1 MTTIAGVQGENWAVV
16 GYDSRVTEE
25 NEKIYSLP
33 KDNGKMFKNGNYIIG
48 VAGDVRAI
56 NILCYIFKPPVISPS
71 TYGLRL
77 DKFMTASFIP
87 EMKKCFEENSYSKDG
102 DNDSNVMVVINGTI
116 YEIGNDYSWARDES
130 GIYAIGSGAS
140 YALGSLL
147 GTMETRKR
155 TLSTAKTLVRQAI
168 TIATKLD
175 PNSAP
180 PIFINV
186 QYYGEK

>member
-1 MTTIAGVQGENWAVV
+1 
-16 GYDSRVTEE
+16 
-25 NEKIYSLP
+25 
-33 KDNGKMFKNGNYIIG
+33 
-48 VAGDVRAI
+48 
-56 NILCYIFKPPVISPS
+56 
-71 TYGLRL
+71 
-77 DKFMTASFIP
+77 
-87 EMKKCFEENSYSKDG
+87 
-102 DNDSNVMVVINGTI
+102 MVVINGTI

-130 GIYAIGSGAS
+130 GIYAIGTGSS

-155 TLSTAKTLVRQAI
+155 TLSTAKTLVRQAL

-180 PIFINV
+180 PIYINV

>member
-56 NILCYIFKPPVISPS
+56 NILCHIFKPPVVSPS

-87 EMKKCFEENSYSKDG
+87 EMKKCFEENSKSKYNFFNPEKEL
-102 DNDSNVMVVINGTI
+102 ND
-116 YEIGNDYSWARDES
+116 
-130 GIYAIGSGAS
+130 
-140 YALGSLL
+140 
-147 GTMETRKR
+147 
-155 TLSTAKTLVRQAI
+155 
-168 TIATKLD
+168 
-175 PNSAP
+175 
-180 PIFINV
+180 
-186 QYYGEK
+186 